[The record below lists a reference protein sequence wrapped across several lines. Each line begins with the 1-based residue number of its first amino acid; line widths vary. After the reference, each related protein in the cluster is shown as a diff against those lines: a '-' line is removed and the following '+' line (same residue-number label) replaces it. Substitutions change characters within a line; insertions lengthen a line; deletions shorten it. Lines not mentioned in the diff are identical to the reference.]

1 MLKATIILH
10 GNDTESLSDALA
22 EAARLI
28 AEGYTSAPYTRGEGS
43 SFSFQVDEEAT
54 VGND

>member
-1 MLKATIILH
+1 MLKATIHLR